1 MAWSVVVSSLQQHS
15 LNSFDEKNLVR
26 GIGMISAIILVNT
39 EPQSQEQV
47 LKNVK
52 IVEGVEEAHELY
64 GGVYDLL
71 VKIRASSIEE
81 LKNITRLGIRN
92 VEGVTSSLTLMVVAE
107 PFQRMQRLEESA
119 STQYARHFEPM
130 IEV

>member
-1 MAWSVVVSSLQQHS
+1 
-15 LNSFDEKNLVR
+15 
-26 GIGMISAIILVNT
+26 MISAIILVNT
-39 EPQSQEQV
+39 EPQSQDQV

-71 VKIRASSIEE
+71 VKIKASSIEE

-107 PFQRMQRLEESA
+107 PIQRMQRLEESA
-119 STQYARHFEPM
+119 STQYSGPFEPM
-130 IEV
+130 IEVQNFLASIH